1 MEKAIGK
8 VTHFYD
14 KASVAVLKMTDSGL
28 KVGDTVKFVKG
39 TEEHTEAIGSMQI
52 DHKDVTSVK
61 KGEEVAV
68 KVSSPVKEGTAVYKT
83 E

>member
-1 MEKAIGK
+1 MEKEIGK
-8 VTHFYD
+8 VVHFYD
-14 KASVAVLKMTDSGL
+14 KASVVVIKLTEDGL
-28 KVGDTVKFVKG
+28 KVGDTVKFKKG
-39 TEEHTEAIGSMQI
+39 DQEHSETIESMQV
-52 DHKDVTSVK
+52 DHKDIQSAK